1 MPRLTNLF
9 GLEKQLIRKQ
19 IEVIYRHNP
28 RLFFPRCFVNI
39 SLAFLGLKKQYF
51 ENFNIELGSSRIN
64 RFIFS
69 LSKVT
74 FLICLN
80 KVYNALH
87 DALMFFAN
95 KFVNMFCAKA

>member
-1 MPRLTNLF
+1 MSVFYLVLLRFPTDKGIYSSMPRLTNLF

-51 ENFNIELGSSRIN
+51 ENFNIELGSQQDKS
-64 RFIFS
+64 FYFFPVQSDIFN
-69 LSKVT
+69 L
-74 FLICLN
+74 FEQGI
-80 KVYNALH
+80 
-87 DALMFFAN
+87 
-95 KFVNMFCAKA
+95 